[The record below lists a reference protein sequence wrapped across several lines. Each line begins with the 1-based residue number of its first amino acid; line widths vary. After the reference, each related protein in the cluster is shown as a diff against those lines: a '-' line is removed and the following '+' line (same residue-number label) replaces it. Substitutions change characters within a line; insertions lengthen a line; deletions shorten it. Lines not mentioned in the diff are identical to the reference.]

1 MFHDL
6 ANNTIIIQG
15 LSTTRTITII
25 KKFGAPTK
33 RLEVLVCYD
42 FHYGIS
48 NEKED
53 LMFATEPRLFSI
65 KTIAIL
71 TSLWLDQPI
80 KLITSRALNLVEQVI
95 YPIKLVLESPI
106 SFDVPIKLVLI

>member
-15 LSTTRTITII
+15 LNTIRTITITR
-25 KKFGAPTK
+25 KLGAPTK
-33 RLEVLVCYD
+33 RLEILVCYG

-53 LMFATEPRLFSI
+53 LMFAT
-65 KTIAIL
+65 
-71 TSLWLDQPI
+71 
-80 KLITSRALNLVEQVI
+80 
-95 YPIKLVLESPI
+95 
-106 SFDVPIKLVLI
+106 